1 MVESISIDPRS
12 FRLSRPSCARA
23 VVIEPTNIRLE
34 SRKVRNLKTLVIGLD
49 GEDDYFWNIGDIGL
63 QLDYHG
69 ELETF
74 YATFPS
80 FMCSLTG
87 QRYSPDIQGHF
98 VSHRVFGHKLI
109 WEYLGDMK
117 QTYINIPSTYPAEEV
132 NGSFICGW
140 KASRLDSN
148 SVRPISL
155 LEDLNKIGYYRKSLF
170 ENPAVDDKWD
180 EFFDMA
186 MEQIRMR
193 TKSIKYLAR
202 KDDPELLFAVYTATD
217 ECLHQRIETRLG
229 KNRIRTMNEILS
241 EDLSSLIDEIQP
253 ETTIFFSDHS
263 INEMGYHGPDHPETK
278 WGTWGL
284 ITDLEHIPPRD
295 KAHILDIFPTI
306 LASLDMDIPAV
317 EGSSLIYSESDK
329 KVFTDRLR
337 RLGYIE

>member
-1 MVESISIDPRS
+1 MGFKPAD
-12 FRLSRPSCARA
+12 
-23 VVIEPTNIRLE
+23 IRLE
-34 SRKVRNLKTLVIGLD
+34 SGEVGNLKTLVIGLD
-49 GEDDYFWNIGDIGL
+49 GEDDNFWKIGDIGL
-63 QLDYHG
+63 QLDYNG
-69 ELETF
+69 DLETF

-87 QRYSPDIQGHF
+87 QRYSPEVQGNF
-98 VSHRVFGHKLI
+98 VSHRVFGHKML
-109 WEYLGDMK
+109 WDYLGDMK
-117 QTYINIPSTYPAEEV
+117 QTYINIPATYPAEEV

-140 KASRLDSN
+140 RKMTLDST

-155 LEDLNKIGYYRKSLF
+155 LEDLNKIGYYLKGLF
-170 ENPAVDDKWD
+170 EDPAVDGKWD

-217 ECLHQRIETRLG
+217 ECLHQRVETRLG

-241 EDLSSLIDEIQP
+241 EELVSLIDELQP
-253 ETTIFFSDHS
+253 ENTIFFSDHS

-295 KAHILDIFPTI
+295 KAHILDILPTI
-306 LASLDMDIPAV
+306 LASVDVDILAL
-317 EGSSLIYSESDK
+317 EGYSLIYSESDK
-329 KVFTDRLR
+329 KSFTDTLR
-337 RLGYIE
+337 RLGYI